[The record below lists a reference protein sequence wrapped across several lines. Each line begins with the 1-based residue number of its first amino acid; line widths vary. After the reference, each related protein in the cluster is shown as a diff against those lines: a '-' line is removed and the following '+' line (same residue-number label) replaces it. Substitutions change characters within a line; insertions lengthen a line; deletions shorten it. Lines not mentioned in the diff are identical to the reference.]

1 MRVAHRKFVE
11 SRAQKRTNVGGI
23 RPARWLRSPT
33 IAAIS
38 LRSAL
43 RSAV

>member
-1 MRVAHRKFVE
+1 MRVAHCKSVE
-11 SRAQKRTNVGGI
+11 SRAQKRTNVGEI
-23 RPARWLRSPT
+23 RPTRRLRSPT

>member
-23 RPARWLRSPT
+23 RPTRWLRSPT

-38 LRSAL
+38 LRSTL